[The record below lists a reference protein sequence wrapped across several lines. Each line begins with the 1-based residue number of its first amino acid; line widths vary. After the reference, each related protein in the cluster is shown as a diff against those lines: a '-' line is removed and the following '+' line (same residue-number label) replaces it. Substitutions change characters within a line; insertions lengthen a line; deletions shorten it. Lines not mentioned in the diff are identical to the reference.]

1 MELLQQEAQE
11 KKIKKKNQKTLS
23 VAASSCS
30 GLGLTLNC
38 ILMVKKKKS
47 TEWQLCESSY
57 SRTLVWQF
65 NSPTLVW
72 QFNSHCKVPSL
83 GVAGLF
89 KH

>member
-38 ILMVKKKKS
+38 ILMVKKKKV
-47 TEWQLCESSY
+47 LNGSY
-57 SRTLVWQF
+57 VNLHILE
-65 NSPTLVW
+65 P
-72 QFNSHCKVPSL
+72 
-83 GVAGLF
+83 
-89 KH
+89 